1 LVGLR
6 KRIDNIARELRAE
19 EKGNSLGRNTAN
31 DRDAILV
38 ARKLVGCSSCVGS
51 ELDLEN
57 IVLMETTTGQIHLK
71 RKQIVG
77 AFFY

>member
-6 KRIDNIARELRAE
+6 KRTDNIARELRAE
-19 EKGNSLGRNTAN
+19 ENGNSLGRNTAN

-38 ARKLVGCSSCVGS
+38 TRKLVGCSSSVGS